1 MMNLDNGSPVY
12 QVPEVAVLGTEL
24 SWRTQMRVQMFSS
37 SDSHLPQVLDDD
49 VVLEDTDQ
57 ENQNA
62 GQGFHSSSADV

>member
-1 MMNLDNGSPVY
+1 
-12 QVPEVAVLGTEL
+12 
-24 SWRTQMRVQMFSS
+24 MRVQMFTS

-49 VVLEDTDQ
+49 VVLEDTDR